1 MAVIKIE
8 KTNATTIID
17 SFESS
22 FVDKH
27 VIPRELELVW
37 LEKAIGRY
45 SVELEPL
52 NYDSIL
58 EEFDKKLDRYVID
71 TLAQFMQQYYQER
84 QVSLANK
91 RVSIVTK
98 GLSVDGSNGAKT
110 AEKAHLEYI
119 ERIASDMVENQK
131 ETAFV

>member
-1 MAVIKIE
+1 MIKI
-8 KTNATTIID
+8 KNTDANIIID

>member
-1 MAVIKIE
+1 MIKIE

-27 VIPRELELVW
+27 VIPKELELVW